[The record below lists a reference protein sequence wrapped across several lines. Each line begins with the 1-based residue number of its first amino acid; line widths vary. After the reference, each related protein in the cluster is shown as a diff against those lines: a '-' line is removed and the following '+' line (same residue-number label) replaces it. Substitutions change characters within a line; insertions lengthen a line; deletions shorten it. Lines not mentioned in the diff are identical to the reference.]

1 MRADGGQGTLGR
13 DEMTKRIR
21 QVLSTLL
28 IGEDRPMKVKD
39 ADGTEFEVG
48 MKDVREIQQA
58 CGCSESEAMDR
69 LAGWVVETLE
79 GKR

>member
-1 MRADGGQGTLGR
+1 
-13 DEMTKRIR
+13 MTTRIR

-48 MKDVREIQQA
+48 MKDVHEIMRK
-58 CGCSESEAMDR
+58 CDCSESEAMDR

-79 GKR
+79 GRR